1 MTVLLW
7 GLTEERPIAAVR
19 EALADL
25 GTPTLVLDQGAVL
38 ATSVEVRVDA
48 EVRGAVRLGRR
59 RFDLRAVR
67 SVYLRPHESCRL
79 PAVARAGPRSAAWRH
94 AAAVDAALFAWSE
107 VTPALAVNRPSASGP
122 NGSKPYQ
129 GELIRRCG
137 FAIPETLVTTDP
149 DAARA
154 FWDEHGEVIYKSVSA
169 VRSIVARLRPE
180 HAARLADV
188 AACPTQFQRRIPGL
202 DHRVHVVGD
211 EIFACAIGSDADD
224 YRYAGGRSVDI
235 RACDLPPA
243 VADRCRRL
251 AVALDL
257 PLAGIDLRRD
267 PEGVWYCFE
276 VNPSPAF
283 TYYAAA
289 TGQPIA
295 AAIARLLTA
304 GRPAPAA

>member
-7 GLTEERPIAAVR
+7 GLAEERPIAAVR

-38 ATSVEVRVDA
+38 ATSVEVSVAA

-59 RFDLRAVR
+59 RFDLRAIR

-79 PAVARAGPRSAAWRH
+79 P
-94 AAAVDAALFAWSE
+94 AVDAALFAWSE

-154 FWDEHGEVIYKSVSA
+154 FWDEHGEVVYKSVSA

-211 EIFACAIGSDADD
+211 EIFSCAIHSDADD
-224 YRYAGGRSVDI
+224 YRYAGGRAVDI

-243 VADRCRRL
+243 IADRCRRL
-251 AVALDL
+251 AAALDL

-267 PEGVWYCFE
+267 PDGAWYCFE

-295 AAIARLLTA
+295 AAVARLLTA
-304 GRPAPAA
+304 GCPAPAA